1 MEGFNKYKAISCCA
15 NRGYF
20 DTIYL
25 MAEMIG
31 FESKNNDVSKE
42 RTTTTT
48 IGGDDAALD
57 WSKGEERQ
65 LVRRYN
71 DHCLRTKK
79 NAVLT
84 GIFIKDRPRYHAFI
98 DPRFLR
104 PSVGSFEYVS
114 VIAEGRLRHTSNLA
128 NMFEAAML

>member
-1 MEGFNKYKAISCCA
+1 MLPS
-15 NRGYF
+15 
-20 DTIYL
+20 
-25 MAEMIG
+25 IG
-31 FESKNNDVSKE
+31 QREKRDSLFGGI
-42 RTTTTT
+42 TT
-48 IGGDDAALD
+48 IAFG
-57 WSKGEERQ
+57 Q
-65 LVRRYN
+65 
-71 DHCLRTKK
+71 KK
-79 NAVLT
+79 TAVLT